1 MKKDDDILSLNK
13 TAWDNLAEKYEK
25 HRPIWLD
32 ELNVL
37 FDLFCSLLSEK
48 SLVLDIGS
56 GTGLSYAKLLIER
69 GFSVLGIDIA
79 PQMLKVAQRNVPQAE
94 FKELSMTELNY
105 ENMFDGAVSSFSM
118 LLLSPLQFKDVAS
131 RIAQALKEGGI
142 LYLSLNE
149 PWGEDP
155 DEHTIIEILGE
166 KMYSRGYFIEEVIDI
181 FTPLGMNLLKMHKE
195 LQKSEIFGE
204 EHTVSY
210 VFRLK

>member
-1 MKKDDDILSLNK
+1 MNKDDDILSLNK
-13 TAWDNLAEKYEK
+13 TAWNNLAEKYEK
-25 HRPIWLD
+25 HHPIWLD
-32 ELNVL
+32 ESNVL
-37 FDLFCSLLSEK
+37 FDLFCSHLSEK

-56 GTGLSYAKLLIER
+56 GTGLPYAKLLIER

-94 FKELSMTELNY
+94 FKELSMTELNF

-131 RIAQALKEGGI
+131 RIARALKKGGV

-181 FTPLGMNLLKMHKE
+181 FTPLGMKLLKMHKE
-195 LQKSEIFGE
+195 LQTSEIFGE